1 MIKKTLVV
9 LFSLSI
15 SFASDFSA
23 DKWKQLFEQFQQ
35 NYPTFSIQD
44 IKQMKSMIQSGDY
57 DASARDMEEFLG
69 EWFLEDET
77 IEIYVTVDSD
87 QSVPNMLALSAM
99 VEAEGVI
106 TATGSDFE
114 EELTYILDEEAIDD
128 GGDEY
133 NWACDDVYGTSW
145 YESEDECNMYCEN
158 DCYYDDGDGGEDDGV
173 SANIMNMSF
182 FEFFMLL
189 FGMEPEGVDVP
200 VIVGFFMDEDYDVKH
215 VEGLMFSDDGEM
227 LGFEA
232 DSVDLAA
239 GAAFDSDENTITF
252 TSLELKDSL
261 RVTQLTLDGTIG
273 PGTVDFEAG
282 VPTLVPYF
290 DEEEMFGEEEMED
303 VYMVFNDDSS
313 GMEIYIEED
322 EYSGEMY
329 TDTAYYAWWLDNDML
344 LINFFG
350 GGEWVCNENPDDPSY
365 WGDEDE
371 CNDYCDIDCEVE
383 DQSDTIS
390 FSYEF
395 DEDTLHIAGNV
406 YVCEDETDGYQEC
419 LEDELPIP
427 PELRDIGDAYITFGR
442 AMVFTGDNVSIANAN
457 ALIPNQFKV
466 YDAYP
471 NPFNPVT
478 TLRYQ
483 LPEANMVTVTIYD
496 MVGREVKTL
505 LNQQQTA
512 GLHGIQWNGTNN
524 LGNTVSAGIYLYQ
537 VQSGPYNQINKMI
550 LLK

>member
-1 MIKKTLVV
+1 MIKALIV
-9 LFSLSI
+9 LFSLSL

-23 DKWKQLFEQFQQ
+23 DKWKQLFEQFQKS
-35 NYPTFSIQD
+35 YPTFSIQD

-57 DASARDMEEFLG
+57 DVSARDMEEFLG

-114 EELTYILDEEAIDD
+114 EELTYMLDEEAIDD

-158 DCYYDDGDGGEDDGV
+158 DCYFDDGV
-173 SANIMNMSF
+173 EEDGVSVNIMNMSF

-200 VIVGFFMDEDYDVKH
+200 VIVGFFMDEDYDVQY
-215 VEGLMFSDDGEM
+215 VEGVMFSDEGEM

-290 DEEEMFGEEEMED
+290 DEEEMFGEEMED

-344 LINFFG
+344 LINFLD
-350 GGEWVCNENPDDPSY
+350 GEWICNEDPDDPSY

-383 DQSDTIS
+383 DPSDTIS

-457 ALIPNQFKV
+457 ALMPNQFKV

-483 LPEANMVTVTIYD
+483 LPEANLVSVTIYD
-496 MVGREVKTL
+496 MAGKEVKTL
-505 LNQQQTA
+505 IHQQQNQ
-512 GLHGIQWNGTNN
+512 GLHTIQWNGTNN

-537 VQSGPYNQINKMI
+537 VQSGVYNQTNKMI

>member
-1 MIKKTLVV
+1 MIKALIV
-9 LFSLSI
+9 LFSLSL

-23 DKWKQLFEQFQQ
+23 DKWKQLFEQFQK

-44 IKQMKSMIQSGDY
+44 IKQMQSMIQSGDY

-69 EWFLEDET
+69 EWFVEDET

-99 VEAEGVI
+99 VEAEGAI

-158 DCYYDDGDGGEDDGV
+158 DCYYDDGDEEDGA

-200 VIVGFFMDEDYDVKH
+200 VIVGFFMDEDYDVQH
-215 VEGLMFSDDGEM
+215 VEGLMFSDEGEM

-290 DEEEMFGEEEMED
+290 DGEEMFDDNEEE
-303 VYMVFNDDSS
+303 VYMVFNDDYT

-329 TDTAYYAWWLDNDML
+329 TDTADYAWWLDNDML
-344 LINFFG
+344 LINFLD
-350 GGEWVCNENPDDPSY
+350 GEWICNEDPDDPSY

-383 DQSDTIS
+383 DPSDTIS

-406 YVCEDETDGYQEC
+406 YVCEDETEGYEEC
-419 LEDELPIP
+419 LQDELPIP
-427 PELRDIGDAYITFGR
+427 PELRDIDDAYITFGR

-457 ALIPNQFKV
+457 ALTPNQFKV
-466 YDAYP
+466 FNAYP

-483 LPEANMVTVTIYD
+483 LPEANIVSVIIYD
-496 MVGREVKTL
+496 MAGKEVKTL
-505 LNQQQTA
+505 IHQQQTA

-524 LGNTVSAGIYLYQ
+524 LGNMVSAGIYLYQ
-537 VQSGPYNQINKMI
+537 VQSGVYNQTNKMI

>member
-1 MIKKTLVV
+1 MIKALIV
-9 LFSLSI
+9 LFSLSL

-23 DKWKQLFEQFQQ
+23 DKWKQLFEQFQK

-44 IKQMKSMIQSGDY
+44 IKQMQSMIQSGDY

-69 EWFLEDET
+69 EWFVEDET

-99 VEAEGVI
+99 VEAEGAI

-158 DCYYDDGDGGEDDGV
+158 DCYYDDGDEEDGA

-200 VIVGFFMDEDYDVKH
+200 VIVGFFMDEDYDVQH
-215 VEGLMFSDDGEM
+215 VEGLMFSDEGEM

-290 DEEEMFGEEEMED
+290 DGEEMFDDNEEE
-303 VYMVFNDDSS
+303 VYMVFNDDYT

-329 TDTAYYAWWLDNDML
+329 TDTADYAWWLDNDML
-344 LINFFG
+344 LINFLD
-350 GGEWVCNENPDDPSY
+350 GEWICNEDPDDPSY

-383 DQSDTIS
+383 DPSDTIS

-406 YVCEDETDGYQEC
+406 YVCEDETEGYEEC
-419 LEDELPIP
+419 LQDELPIP
-427 PELRDIGDAYITFGR
+427 PELRDIDDAYITFGR

-457 ALIPNQFKV
+457 ALTPNQFKV
-466 YDAYP
+466 FNAYP
-471 NPFNPVT
+471 NPFNPVA

-483 LPEANMVTVTIYD
+483 LPEANMVSVIIYD
-496 MVGREVKTL
+496 MAGKEVKTL
-505 LNQQQTA
+505 IHQQQTA

-524 LGNTVSAGIYLYQ
+524 LGNMVSAGIYLYQ
-537 VQSGPYNQINKMI
+537 VQSGVYNQTNKMI

>member
-1 MIKKTLVV
+1 MIKALIV
-9 LFSLSI
+9 LFSLSL

-23 DKWKQLFEQFQQ
+23 DKWKQLFEQFQK

-44 IKQMKSMIQSGDY
+44 IKQMQSMIQSGDY

-69 EWFLEDET
+69 EWFVEDET

-99 VEAEGVI
+99 VEAEGAI

-158 DCYYDDGDGGEDDGV
+158 DCYYDDGDEEDGA

-200 VIVGFFMDEDYDVKH
+200 VIVGFFMDEDYDVQH
-215 VEGLMFSDDGEM
+215 VEGLMFSDEGEM

-290 DEEEMFGEEEMED
+290 DGEEMFDDNEEE
-303 VYMVFNDDSS
+303 VYMVFNDDYT

-329 TDTAYYAWWLDNDML
+329 TDTADYAWWLDNDML
-344 LINFFG
+344 LINFLD
-350 GGEWVCNENPDDPSY
+350 GEWICNEDPDDPSY

-383 DQSDTIS
+383 DPSDTIS

-395 DEDTLHIAGNV
+395 DEDTLYIAGNV
-406 YVCEDETDGYQEC
+406 YVCEDETEGYEEC
-419 LEDELPIP
+419 LQDELPIP
-427 PELRDIGDAYITFGR
+427 PELRDIDDAYITFGR

-457 ALIPNQFKV
+457 ALTPNQFKV
-466 YDAYP
+466 FNAYP

-496 MVGREVKTL
+496 MAGKEVKTL
-505 LNQQQTA
+505 IHQQQTA
-512 GLHGIQWNGTNN
+512 GVHGIQWNGTNN

-537 VQSGPYNQINKMI
+537 VHSGVYNQTNKMI

>member
-1 MIKKTLVV
+1 MIKALIV
-9 LFSLSI
+9 LFSLSL

-23 DKWKQLFEQFQQ
+23 DKWKQLFEQFQK

-44 IKQMKSMIQSGDY
+44 IKQMQSMIQSGDY

-69 EWFLEDET
+69 EWFVEDET

-87 QSVPNMLALSAM
+87 QSVPNMLALAAM
-99 VEAEGVI
+99 VEAEGAI

-158 DCYYDDGDGGEDDGV
+158 DCYYDDGDEEDGA

-200 VIVGFFMDEDYDVKH
+200 VIVGFFMDEDYDVQH
-215 VEGLMFSDDGEM
+215 VEGLMFSDEGEM

-290 DEEEMFGEEEMED
+290 DGEEMFDDNEEE
-303 VYMVFNDDSS
+303 VYMVFNDDYT

-329 TDTAYYAWWLDNDML
+329 TDTADYAWWLDNDML
-344 LINFFG
+344 LINFLD
-350 GGEWVCNENPDDPSY
+350 GEWICNEDPDDPSY

-383 DQSDTIS
+383 DPSDTIS

-406 YVCEDETDGYQEC
+406 YVCEDETEGYEEC
-419 LEDELPIP
+419 LQDELPIP
-427 PELRDIGDAYITFGR
+427 PELRDIDDAYITFGR

-457 ALIPNQFKV
+457 ALTPNQFKV
-466 YDAYP
+466 FNAYP

-496 MVGREVKTL
+496 MAGKEVKTL
-505 LNQQQTA
+505 IHQQQTA

-524 LGNTVSAGIYLYQ
+524 LGNMVSAGIYLYQ
-537 VQSGPYNQINKMI
+537 VQSGVYNQTNKMI

>member
-1 MIKKTLVV
+1 MIKALIV
-9 LFSLSI
+9 LFSLSL

-23 DKWKQLFEQFQQ
+23 DKWKQLFEQFQK

-57 DASARDMEEFLG
+57 DVSARDMEEFLG

-145 YESEDECNMYCEN
+145 YESEDECNMYCES
-158 DCYYDDGDGGEDDGV
+158 DCYFDDGDEEDGA

-200 VIVGFFMDEDYDVKH
+200 VIVSFIMDEDYDVQH
-215 VEGLMFSDDGEM
+215 VEGVMFSDDGEM

-290 DEEEMFGEEEMED
+290 DGEEMFDDNEEE
-303 VYMVFNDDSS
+303 VYMVFNDDYT
-313 GMEIYIEED
+313 GMEIHIEED
-322 EYSGEMY
+322 EYSGEVY
-329 TDTAYYAWWLDNDML
+329 TDTADYAWWLDNDML
-344 LINFFG
+344 LINFLD
-350 GGEWVCNENPDDPSY
+350 GEWVCNENPDDPSY

-406 YVCEDETDGYQEC
+406 YVCEDETDGYEEC
-419 LEDELPIP
+419 LQDELPIP
-427 PELRDIGDAYITFGR
+427 PELRDIDDAYITFGR
-442 AMVFTGDNVSIANAN
+442 VMVFTGDNVSIANAN

-496 MVGREVKTL
+496 MVGKEVKTL
-505 LNQQQTA
+505 IHQQQNQ
-512 GLHGIQWNGTNN
+512 GLHTIQWNATNN

-537 VQSGPYNQINKMI
+537 VQSGVYNQTNKMI

>member
-1 MIKKTLVV
+1 MIKALIV
-9 LFSLSI
+9 LFSLSL

-23 DKWKQLFEQFQQ
+23 NKWKQLFEQFQK

-44 IKQMKSMIQSGDY
+44 IKQMQSMIQSGDY

-69 EWFLEDET
+69 EWFVEDET

-99 VEAEGVI
+99 VEAEGAI

-158 DCYYDDGDGGEDDGV
+158 DCYYDDGDEEDGA

-200 VIVGFFMDEDYDVKH
+200 VIVGFFMDEDYDVQH
-215 VEGLMFSDDGEM
+215 VEGLMFSDEGEM

-290 DEEEMFGEEEMED
+290 DGEEMFDDNEEE
-303 VYMVFNDDSS
+303 VYMVFNDDYT

-329 TDTAYYAWWLDNDML
+329 TDTADYAWWLDNDML
-344 LINFFG
+344 LINFLD
-350 GGEWVCNENPDDPSY
+350 GEWICNEDPDDPSY

-383 DQSDTIS
+383 DPSDTIS

-406 YVCEDETDGYQEC
+406 YVCEDETEGYEEC
-419 LEDELPIP
+419 LQDELPIP
-427 PELRDIGDAYITFGR
+427 PELRDIDDAYITFGR

-457 ALIPNQFKV
+457 ALTPNQFKV
-466 YDAYP
+466 FNAYP

-483 LPEANMVTVTIYD
+483 LPEANMVSVIIYD
-496 MVGREVKTL
+496 MAGKEVKTL
-505 LNQQQTA
+505 IHQQQTA

-524 LGNTVSAGIYLYQ
+524 LGNMVSAGIYLYQ
-537 VQSGPYNQINKMI
+537 VQSGVYNQTNKMI

>member
-1 MIKKTLVV
+1 MIKALIV
-9 LFSLSI
+9 LFSLSL

-23 DKWKQLFEQFQQ
+23 DKWKQLFEQFQK

-44 IKQMKSMIQSGDY
+44 IKQMQSMIQSGDY

-69 EWFLEDET
+69 EWFVEDET

-99 VEAEGVI
+99 VEAEGAI

-158 DCYYDDGDGGEDDGV
+158 DCYYDDGDEEDGA

-200 VIVGFFMDEDYDVKH
+200 VIVGFFMDEDYDVQH
-215 VEGLMFSDDGEM
+215 VEGLMFSDEGEM

-290 DEEEMFGEEEMED
+290 DGEEMFDDNEEE
-303 VYMVFNDDSS
+303 VYMVFNDDYT

-329 TDTAYYAWWLDNDML
+329 TDTADYAWWLDNDML
-344 LINFFG
+344 LINFLD
-350 GGEWVCNENPDDPSY
+350 GEWICNEDPDDPSY

-383 DQSDTIS
+383 DPSDTIS

-406 YVCEDETDGYQEC
+406 YVCEDETEGYEEC
-419 LEDELPIP
+419 LQDELPIP
-427 PELRDIGDAYITFGR
+427 PELRDIDDAYITFGR

-457 ALIPNQFKV
+457 ALTPNQFKV
-466 YDAYP
+466 FNAYP

-496 MVGREVKTL
+496 MAGKEGKTL
-505 LNQQQTA
+505 IHQQQTA

-524 LGNTVSAGIYLYQ
+524 LGNMVSAGIYLYQ
-537 VQSGPYNQINKMI
+537 VQSGVYNQTNKMI

>member
-1 MIKKTLVV
+1 MIKALIV
-9 LFSLSI
+9 LFSLSL

-23 DKWKQLFEQFQQ
+23 DKWKQLFEQFQK

-44 IKQMKSMIQSGDY
+44 IKQMQSMIQSGDY

-69 EWFLEDET
+69 EWFVEDET

-99 VEAEGVI
+99 VEAEGAI

-158 DCYYDDGDGGEDDGV
+158 DCYYDDGDEEDGA

-200 VIVGFFMDEDYDVKH
+200 VIVGFFMDEDYDVQH
-215 VEGLMFSDDGEM
+215 VEGLMFSDEGEM

-290 DEEEMFGEEEMED
+290 DGEEMFDDNEEE
-303 VYMVFNDDSS
+303 VYMVFNDDYT

-329 TDTAYYAWWLDNDML
+329 TDTADYAWWLDNDML
-344 LINFFG
+344 LINFLD
-350 GGEWVCNENPDDPSY
+350 GEWICNEDPDDPSY

-383 DQSDTIS
+383 DPSDTIS

-406 YVCEDETDGYQEC
+406 YVCEDETEGYEEC
-419 LEDELPIP
+419 LQDELPIP
-427 PELRDIGDAYITFGR
+427 PELRDIDDAYITFGR

-457 ALIPNQFKV
+457 ALTPNQFKV
-466 YDAYP
+466 FNAYP

-496 MVGREVKTL
+496 MAGKEVKTL
-505 LNQQQTA
+505 IHQQQTA

-524 LGNTVSAGIYLYQ
+524 LGNMVSAGIYLYQ
-537 VQSGPYNQINKMI
+537 VQSGVYNQTNKMI

>member
-1 MIKKTLVV
+1 MIKALIV
-9 LFSLSI
+9 LFSLSL

-23 DKWKQLFEQFQQ
+23 DKWKQLFEQFQK

-44 IKQMKSMIQSGDY
+44 IKQMQSMIQSGDY

-69 EWFLEDET
+69 EWFVEDET

-99 VEAEGVI
+99 VEAEGAI

-158 DCYYDDGDGGEDDGV
+158 DCYYDDGDEEDGA

-200 VIVGFFMDEDYDVKH
+200 VIVGFFMDEDYDVQH
-215 VEGLMFSDDGEM
+215 VEGLMFSDEGEM

-290 DEEEMFGEEEMED
+290 DGEEMFDDNEEE
-303 VYMVFNDDSS
+303 VYMVFNDDYT

-329 TDTAYYAWWLDNDML
+329 TDTADYAWWLDNDML
-344 LINFFG
+344 LINFLD
-350 GGEWVCNENPDDPSY
+350 GEWICNEDPDDPSY

-383 DQSDTIS
+383 DPSDTIS

-395 DEDTLHIAGNV
+395 DEDTLYIAGNV
-406 YVCEDETDGYQEC
+406 YVCEDETEGYEEC
-419 LEDELPIP
+419 LQDELPIP
-427 PELRDIGDAYITFGR
+427 PELRDIDDAYITFGR

-457 ALIPNQFKV
+457 ALTPNQFKV
-466 YDAYP
+466 FNAYP

-496 MVGREVKTL
+496 MAGKEVKTL
-505 LNQQQTA
+505 IHQQQTA

-524 LGNTVSAGIYLYQ
+524 LGNMVSAGIYLYQ
-537 VQSGPYNQINKMI
+537 VQSGVYNQTNKMI

>member
-1 MIKKTLVV
+1 MIKALIV
-9 LFSLSI
+9 LFSLSL

-23 DKWKQLFEQFQQ
+23 EKWKELFKQFQK

-44 IKQMKSMIQSGDY
+44 IKQMQSMIQSGDY
-57 DASARDMEEFLG
+57 DASARDMEEFYG
-69 EWFLEDET
+69 EWFREDET

-87 QSVPNMLALSAM
+87 QSVPNMLALTAM

-114 EELTYILDEEAIDD
+114 EQLTYILDEEAIDD

-145 YESEDECNMYCEN
+145 YESEDECNMYCET
-158 DCYYDDGDGGEDDGV
+158 DCYFDDGDEEDGAL
-173 SANIMNMSF
+173 ANIMNMSF

-200 VIVGFFMDEDYDVKH
+200 VIVGFFMDEDYDVQY
-215 VEGLMFSDDGEM
+215 VEGVMFSDEGEM
-227 LGFEA
+227 LGLEA

-329 TDTAYYAWWLDNDML
+329 TDTADYAWWLDNDML
-344 LINFFG
+344 LINFLD
-350 GGEWVCNENPDDPSY
+350 GEWVCNENPDDPSY

-371 CNDYCDIDCEVE
+371 CNDYCDIDCEFE

-406 YVCEDETDGYQEC
+406 YVCEDETDGYEEC
-419 LEDELPIP
+419 LQDELPIP
-427 PELRDIGDAYITFGR
+427 PELRDIDDAYITFGR
-442 AMVFTGDNVSIANAN
+442 VMVFTGDNVSIANAN

-483 LPEANMVTVTIYD
+483 LPEANLVSVTIYD
-496 MVGREVKTL
+496 MAGREVKNL
-505 LNQQQTA
+505 IHQQQNQ
-512 GLHGIQWNGTNN
+512 GLHTIQWNGTNN

-537 VQSGPYNQINKMI
+537 VQSGVYNQTNKMI

>member
-1 MIKKTLVV
+1 MIKALIV
-9 LFSLSI
+9 LFSLSL

-23 DKWKQLFEQFQQ
+23 DKWKQLFEQFQK

-44 IKQMKSMIQSGDY
+44 IKQMQSMIQSGDY

-69 EWFLEDET
+69 EWFVEDET

-99 VEAEGVI
+99 VEAEGAI

-158 DCYYDDGDGGEDDGV
+158 DCYYDDGDEEDGA

-200 VIVGFFMDEDYDVKH
+200 VIVGFFMDEDYDVQH
-215 VEGLMFSDDGEM
+215 VEGLMFSDEGEM

-290 DEEEMFGEEEMED
+290 DGEEMFDDNEEE
-303 VYMVFNDDSS
+303 VYMVFNDDYT

-329 TDTAYYAWWLDNDML
+329 TDTADYAWWLDNDML
-344 LINFFG
+344 LINFLD
-350 GGEWVCNENPDDPSY
+350 GEWICNEDPDDPSY

-383 DQSDTIS
+383 DPSDTIS

-419 LEDELPIP
+419 LQDELPIP
-427 PELRDIGDAYITFGR
+427 PELSDIGDAYITFGR
-442 AMVFTGDNVSIANAN
+442 FMVFTGDNVSAASENISM
-457 ALIPNQFKV
+457 PNQFKV

-496 MVGREVKTL
+496 MAGKEVKTL
-505 LNQQQTA
+505 IHQQQTA
-512 GLHGIQWNGTNN
+512 GVHGIQWNGTNN

-537 VQSGPYNQINKMI
+537 VHSGVYNQTNKMI

>member
-1 MIKKTLVV
+1 MIKALIV
-9 LFSLSI
+9 LFSLSL

-23 DKWKQLFEQFQQ
+23 DKWKQLFEQFQK

-44 IKQMKSMIQSGDY
+44 IKQMQSMIQSGDY

-69 EWFLEDET
+69 EWFVEDET

-87 QSVPNMLALSAM
+87 QSVPNMLALAAM
-99 VEAEGVI
+99 VEAEGAI

-158 DCYYDDGDGGEDDGV
+158 DCYYDDGDEEDGA

-200 VIVGFFMDEDYDVKH
+200 VIVGFFMDEDYDVQH
-215 VEGLMFSDDGEM
+215 VEGLMFSDEGEM

-290 DEEEMFGEEEMED
+290 DGEEMFDDNEEE
-303 VYMVFNDDSS
+303 VYMVFNDDYT

-329 TDTAYYAWWLDNDML
+329 TDTADYAWWLDNDML
-344 LINFFG
+344 LINFLD
-350 GGEWVCNENPDDPSY
+350 GEWICNEDPDDPSY

-383 DQSDTIS
+383 DPSDTIS

-395 DEDTLHIAGNV
+395 DEDTLYIAGNV
-406 YVCEDETDGYQEC
+406 YVCEDETEGYEEC
-419 LEDELPIP
+419 LQDELPIP
-427 PELRDIGDAYITFGR
+427 PELRDIDDAYITFGR

-457 ALIPNQFKV
+457 ALTPNQFKV
-466 YDAYP
+466 FNAYP

-496 MVGREVKTL
+496 MAGKEVKTL
-505 LNQQQTA
+505 IHQQQTA
-512 GLHGIQWNGTNN
+512 GVHGIQWNGTNN

-537 VQSGPYNQINKMI
+537 VHSGVYNQTNKMI

>member
-1 MIKKTLVV
+1 MIKTLVV

-23 DKWKQLFEQFQQ
+23 DKWKQLFEQFQK

-44 IKQMKSMIQSGDY
+44 IKQMQSMIQSGDY

-69 EWFLEDET
+69 EWFMEDET

-87 QSVPNMLALSAM
+87 QSVPNMLALAAM
-99 VEAEGVI
+99 EEAEGAI

-114 EELTYILDEEAIDD
+114 EELTYILDEEAIED
-128 GGDEY
+128 GGEEY
-133 NWACDDVYGTSW
+133 NWACDVDGETQW

-200 VIVGFFMDEDYDVKH
+200 VIVSFFLDEDYDLKH
-215 VEGLMFSDDGEM
+215 VEGVMFSDDGEM

-232 DSVDLAA
+232 DSVDLAV

-282 VPTLVPYF
+282 VPTLLPTF
-290 DEEEMFGEEEMED
+290 DPEMFGEEEMEE
-303 VYMVFNDDSS
+303 VYMVFNDDYT
-313 GMEIYIEED
+313 GMEIHIEED
-322 EYSGEMY
+322 EYSGEVY
-329 TDTAYYAWWLDNDML
+329 TDTADYTWSLDNDML
-344 LINFFG
+344 LINFS
-350 GGEWVCNENPDDPSY
+350 GGEWVCNENPDDPDY
-365 WGDEDE
+365 YDESEEDV
-371 CNDYCDIDCEVE
+371 CNTWCDIDCEFE

-419 LEDELPIP
+419 LEHELPIP
-427 PELRDIGDAYITFGR
+427 PELSDIGDAYITFGR
-442 AMVFTGDNVSIANAN
+442 FMVFTGDNVSAASENISM
-457 ALIPNQFKV
+457 PNQFKV

-483 LPEANMVTVTIYD
+483 LPEENLVSVIIYD
-496 MVGREVKTL
+496 MAGKEVKTL
-505 LNQQQTA
+505 IYQQQTA
-512 GLHGIQWNGTNN
+512 GVHGIQWNGTNN

-537 VQSGPYNQINKMI
+537 VHSGVYNQTNKMI

>member
-1 MIKKTLVV
+1 MIKALIV
-9 LFSLSI
+9 LFSLSL

-23 DKWKQLFEQFQQ
+23 DEWKELFKQFQK

-44 IKQMKSMIQSGDY
+44 IKQMQSMIQSGDY

-69 EWFLEDET
+69 EWFVEDET

-99 VEAEGVI
+99 VEAEGAI

-158 DCYYDDGDGGEDDGV
+158 DCYYDDGDEEDGA

-200 VIVGFFMDEDYDVKH
+200 VIVGFFMDEDYDVQH
-215 VEGLMFSDDGEM
+215 VEGLMFSDEGEM

-290 DEEEMFGEEEMED
+290 DGEEMFDDNEEE
-303 VYMVFNDDSS
+303 VYMVFNDDYT

-329 TDTAYYAWWLDNDML
+329 TDTADYAWWLDNDML
-344 LINFFG
+344 LINFLD
-350 GGEWVCNENPDDPSY
+350 GEWICNEDPDDPSY

-383 DQSDTIS
+383 DPSDTIS

-419 LEDELPIP
+419 LQDELPIP
-427 PELRDIGDAYITFGR
+427 PELRDIDDAYITFGR

-457 ALIPNQFKV
+457 ALTPNQFKV
-466 YDAYP
+466 FNAYP

-496 MVGREVKTL
+496 MAGKEVKTL
-505 LNQQQTA
+505 IHQQQTA
-512 GLHGIQWNGTNN
+512 GVHGIQWNGTNN

-537 VQSGPYNQINKMI
+537 VQSGVYNQTNKMI

>member
-1 MIKKTLVV
+1 MIKALIV
-9 LFSLSI
+9 LLSFSV
-15 SFASDFSA
+15 SFATDFSSE
-23 DKWKQLFEQFQQ
+23 KWKQLFEQFQQ
-35 NYPTFSIQD
+35 NYRTFSIDD
-44 IKQMKSMIQSGDY
+44 IKQLKSKIQSGDY

-87 QSVPNMLALSAM
+87 QSVPNMLALAAM

-145 YESEDECNMYCEN
+145 YESEDECNMYCET
-158 DCYYDDGDGGEDDGV
+158 DCYYDDGEDGV
-173 SANIMNMSF
+173 SVNIMNMSF

-200 VIVGFFMDEDYDVKH
+200 VIVTFFMDEDYDVQH
-215 VEGLMFSDDGEM
+215 VEGVMFSDDGEM

-261 RVTQLTLDGTIG
+261 RVTQVTLDGTIG

-290 DEEEMFGEEEMED
+290 DGEEMFGEEEMEE
-303 VYMVFNDDSS
+303 VYMVFNDDST
-313 GMEIYIEED
+313 GMEIYHEED
-322 EYSGEMY
+322 DYYGEVY
-329 TDTAYYAWWLDNDML
+329 IDTSDFAWAANSEMVWLKYLDD
-344 LINFFG
+344 
-350 GGEWVCNENPDDPSY
+350 GEWICNENPDDPLY
-365 WGDEDE
+365 WNDEDE
-371 CNDYCDIDCEVE
+371 CNDYCNVDCYYE
-383 DQSDTIS
+383 DLGDTLS
-390 FSYEF
+390 LSYEF
-395 DEDTLHIAGNV
+395 DEDTLQIGGDV
-406 YVCEDETDGYQEC
+406 DMCDDYDSFEEC
-419 LEDELPIP
+419 IEEEEFPIP
-427 PELRDIGDAYITFGR
+427 PDLRDITDFYVSYSRT
-442 AMVFTGDNVSIANAN
+442 MVFTGDNVSTAHDNV
-457 ALIPNQFKV
+457 LIPNQFKV

-483 LPEANMVTVTIYD
+483 LPEANLVSVIIYD
-496 MVGREVKTL
+496 MAGKEVKTL
-505 LNQQQTA
+505 IHQQQNQ
-512 GLHGIQWNGTNN
+512 GLHTFQWNGTNN

-537 VQSGPYNQINKMI
+537 VHSGIYNQTNKMI

>member
-1 MIKKTLVV
+1 MIKALIV
-9 LFSLSI
+9 LFSLSL

-23 DKWKQLFEQFQQ
+23 DEWKELFKQFQK

-44 IKQMKSMIQSGDY
+44 IKQMQSMIQSGDY

-69 EWFLEDET
+69 EWFVEDET

-99 VEAEGVI
+99 VEAEGAI

-158 DCYYDDGDGGEDDGV
+158 DCYYDDGDEEDGA

-200 VIVGFFMDEDYDVKH
+200 VIVGFFMDEDYDVQH
-215 VEGLMFSDDGEM
+215 VEGLMFSDEGEM

-290 DEEEMFGEEEMED
+290 DGEEMFDDNEEE
-303 VYMVFNDDSS
+303 VYMVFNDDYT

-329 TDTAYYAWWLDNDML
+329 TDTADYAWWLDNDML
-344 LINFFG
+344 LINFLD
-350 GGEWVCNENPDDPSY
+350 GEWICNEDPDDPSY

-383 DQSDTIS
+383 DPSDTIS

-406 YVCEDETDGYQEC
+406 YVCEDETEGYEEC
-419 LEDELPIP
+419 LQDELPIP
-427 PELRDIGDAYITFGR
+427 PELRDIDDAYITFGR

-457 ALIPNQFKV
+457 ALTPNQFKV
-466 YDAYP
+466 FNAYP

-496 MVGREVKTL
+496 MAGKEVKTL
-505 LNQQQTA
+505 IHQQQTA
-512 GLHGIQWNGTNN
+512 GVHGVQWNGANN
-524 LGNTVSAGIYLYQ
+524 LGNMVSAGIYIYQ
-537 VQSGPYNQINKMI
+537 VQSGVYNQTNKMI